1 MEILNNGVEAKQHI
15 SLESLGFIL
24 DGNITSI
31 NIVLEKLWFGKNL
44 IKWVKIPL
52 TNQESCIINGGKT
65 TKYLSWRKEQSKEIL
80 YLLIFLY

>member
-31 NIVLEKLWFGKNL
+31 NIVLEKL
-44 IKWVKIPL
+44 
-52 TNQESCIINGGKT
+52 
-65 TKYLSWRKEQSKEIL
+65 
-80 YLLIFLY
+80 